1 MNTHPTD
8 LINILLSCCGLS
20 ALKLAHRSRP
30 VGGPLA
36 QFWTAY
42 DSTLSMTRYLLL
54 LEDDAAFKTRQIPAT
69 HLDSIN
75 GEVLLDDVTRS
86 SSHNFRSLVLELLY
100 PKLDDFCQA
109 FSPASQSGT
118 RRGADGLVQLS
129 TDRLRSLLTCLVSST
144 IMLPYLQNLE
154 TRIAT
159 DINAVLD
166 DLWAKCIQMT
176 LDASESLEAL
186 QVILLSVAPYI
197 PPLETTRVE
206 RFCRIHTHLIRL
218 CALLSNLINDIQARH
233 LSQQDPDA
241 MEVDAFGS
249 QNSKVQSSSTS
260 VHSPRDKVAMDMSSE
275 AFFESTKMRL
285 HLLAQ
290 YSKNPESIG
299 LVPDLVVDNMLALTD
314 DKFLLCGDFLQE
326 LLKSDFGNVI
336 NYAADI
342 IEQIGGILKQHGF
355 STCEAVWC
363 ICIDVLASLAPI
375 WSMEGGDRDL
385 TSPFIDLYN
394 FLTKTAWPTNILS
407 PQAQS
412 SLISLLY
419 RLMEINSQIHL
430 DKSAKVDPPQKTLL
444 SILLESRL
452 ALKFYIG
459 SRATEFFELHAVNAH
474 DVVFIEILHALP
486 NDADNIEGIA
496 FRISI
501 LAQLGCSCPTLLRR
515 CVYHMLEVPG
525 KIADTEQYAAYGM
538 KMVAAAR
545 SLSSPKEL
553 FRLFAPQLL
562 YTWLNEPLGKD
573 STGQIERNSIEDI
586 PYSIFDFNS
595 LEELL
600 TYAQTEA
607 AAITIMHSHVAV
619 QERAFDSLATR
630 LQLPAGEIIKNGFSK
645 ILAYSIGY
653 ICEGGDNS
661 GAAEARVRKILGKE
675 AFYSCLY
682 DNFVDIVGLFF
693 VLADQESLVENAWR
707 RIEGLTKAAETM
719 EAIKK
724 CGHSATQLPPNQQ
737 PCFKAK
743 RLPQQI
749 AYLTSKTRYDAQT
762 LWTPALVASV
772 ARRLLNIIHPALGP
786 HHALAVVRKIRVL
799 ISLAGPS
806 ATHRYPLEMLLRSM
820 MPFIS
825 EPECADDAIG
835 ICQWLITNGASHLA
849 KVPSFLAGYAL
860 STLASLRMFLESSQ
874 SSTTQESQF
883 KSTIGKAQQFH
894 ASFVGRLEEYDSRY
908 FKSDKQREAF
918 KAIVLSASNIR
929 SSGNSETQ
937 TPESK
942 LLLEILKDAEQE
954 DRLLNDSARD
964 IALRMLCGDFRVS
977 DSPRNDILQ
986 SDQDACTHGPMVWKS
1001 CQAVD
1006 SSNEYFTWAG
1016 RVVGRSFA
1024 ASGDVPHE
1032 VLRESLLSTYFKTAM
1047 QNGDSVHG
1055 LLRLLSNLTM
1065 SDDSS
1070 YAGFAESAV
1079 RMIVSLAAAHEDQ
1092 DLMKDCR
1099 QSMPETL
1106 YESSNWAPYLTPMT
1120 DQGQGGY
1127 ITGQD
1132 GLEQLEI
1139 QSPSWAKHL
1148 ALMLI
1153 VSAQENVILS
1163 SLSSILTHVD
1173 GFAEQALPYIVHSVL
1188 LEEFDSKR
1196 VVRQNLLA
1204 AAKEW
1209 LTSTAPEATGNIK
1222 LMMNVVLYLRSR
1234 PYPNETSIND
1244 RARWLDLENSIMAE
1258 AAARCGMF
1266 KVALMFAELA
1276 TSEASRTS
1284 RRSSA
1289 SRETNDPSDLLLS
1302 IFENID
1308 DPDAYYGLE
1317 RTASL
1322 SNVLAR
1328 LEYENEGSK
1337 SLAFRGAQYDSHIRN
1352 RDLASEQDE
1361 QSLVKILSGL
1371 GLAGLSDSLLQAQ
1384 QHHDNSLIS
1393 LDSTFTT
1400 ARRLEKWNLPA
1411 PPAIENPSAT
1421 SYRAYQ
1427 SIYKAFELAPAKLAI
1442 RDGLAGTMRRLVS
1455 KSLKGSE
1462 LRQHLATLAAL
1473 SELDDVLGVSDSGEL
1488 ERIFA
1493 DFEAR
1498 SKWMMSARYVNCA
1511 LPVCCIFSNILLGM
1525 TMSAK
1530 YCLTVRQL

>member
-1 MNTHPTD
+1 
-8 LINILLSCCGLS
+8 
-20 ALKLAHRSRP
+20 
-30 VGGPLA
+30 
-36 QFWTAY
+36 
-42 DSTLSMTRYLLL
+42 MTRYLLL
-54 LEDDAAFKTRQIPAT
+54 LQNDNASKTKRVPAMD
-69 HLDSIN
+69 LENIN
-75 GEVLLDDVTRS
+75 GEVFPDDVTRS
-86 SSHNFRSLVLELLY
+86 SSHDFRSLVLELLY
-100 PKLDDFCQA
+100 PKLDDFCQVL
-109 FSPASQSGT
+109 SPASQSGT
-118 RRGADGLVQLS
+118 RRGADGLAQLS
-129 TDRLRSLLTCLVSST
+129 TERSRSLLTCLVSST

-166 DLWAKCIQMT
+166 DLWARYIQMT
-176 LDASESLEAL
+176 LEASESLETL
-186 QVILLSVAPYI
+186 QVLLLWVAPYI

-206 RFCRIHTHLIRL
+206 RFCRRHTHLIKL
-218 CALLSNLINDIQARH
+218 CSMLSNLINDLQTRH
-233 LSQQDPDA
+233 LSQQDPNA
-241 MEVDAFGS
+241 MEVDTFES
-249 QNSKVQSSSTS
+249 QNSKALSSSTS
-260 VHSPRDKVAMDMSSE
+260 VHFPREKVAMDMSSE

-290 YSKNPESIG
+290 YSKKPDSIG
-299 LVPDLVVDNMLALTD
+299 LVPDLVVDSMLSLTD
-314 DKFLLCGDFLQE
+314 EKFLFCGDFLQE
-326 LLKSDFGNVI
+326 LLRSDFGNAI
-336 NYAADI
+336 SYAADI
-342 IEQIGGILKQHGF
+342 IEQIGGILKQHIF

-363 ICIDVLASLAPI
+363 ICIDVLSSLAPI
-375 WSMEGGDRDL
+375 WSMEGGDHDL
-385 TSPFIDLYN
+385 ISPFIDLYN

-412 SLISLLY
+412 LLISLLY
-419 RLMEINSQIHL
+419 RLMEINSQVHL
-430 DKSAKVDPPQKTLL
+430 DKSAKVHPPQETLL
-444 SILLESRL
+444 SILSDSRL

-459 SRATEFFELHAVNAH
+459 SRATEFFELHAVNEH
-474 DVVFIEILHALP
+474 DDMFMKILDALP

-525 KIADTEQYAAYGM
+525 KIADTEKYAAYGM
-538 KMVAAAR
+538 KTVAAAR

-562 YTWLNEPLGKD
+562 YTWLNEDLGKD
-573 STGQIERNSIEDI
+573 TTGDVVRNSIEDI
-586 PYSIFDFNS
+586 PYGVFNFDN

-600 TYAQTEA
+600 AYAQTEA
-607 AAITIMHSHVAV
+607 TAIMIMRSHVAV
-619 QERAFDSLATR
+619 QEHAFESLVAR
-630 LQLPAGEIIKNGFSK
+630 LHLKPEDIIKNGFSK
-645 ILAYSIGY
+645 VLAYSIGY
-653 ICEGGDNS
+653 TCDGGDPS
-661 GAAEARVRKILGKE
+661 GAAEARVRKMLGKE
-675 AFYSCLY
+675 AFYNCLY

-693 VLADQESLVENAWR
+693 VLADQEGPVENSWR
-707 RIEGLTKAAETM
+707 RKEGLTKAADIM

-724 CGHSATQLPPNQQ
+724 CGHSATELPPNQQ
-737 PCFKAK
+737 PYFKAK

-749 AYLTSKTRYDAQT
+749 TYLTSKTQYDVLT

-772 ARRLLNIIHPALGP
+772 ARRLLNTIHPALGP

-806 ATHRYPLEMLLRSM
+806 ATHKYPLEMLLRSM

-835 ICQWLITNGASHLA
+835 ICQWLITNGASHLT
-849 KVPSFLAGYAL
+849 KVPSFLAGYSL
-860 STLASLRMFLESSQ
+860 STLASLRMFLKSSQ
-874 SSTTQESQF
+874 SSTAQESQF
-883 KSTIGKAQQFH
+883 KSTISKAQQFH
-894 ASFVGRLEEYDSRY
+894 SYFVQWLKEYDSKY

-918 KAIVLSASNIR
+918 KVIIFSASSIR
-929 SSGNSETQ
+929 SSGNSEKQ

-986 SDQDACTHGPMVWKS
+986 SDHDASTHGPMVWKS
-1001 CQAVD
+1001 CQAID

-1079 RMIVSLAAAHEDQ
+1079 RMIVSLAASHEDQ
-1092 DLMKDCR
+1092 DLMADCR
-1099 QSMPETL
+1099 RSMPETL
-1106 YESSNWAPYLTPMT
+1106 YESSNWAPYLTPIT

-1127 ITGQD
+1127 RGKD
-1132 GLEQLEI
+1132 DLEQLNIE
-1139 QSPSWAKHL
+1139 SRLWAKRL
-1148 ALMLI
+1148 ASILV
-1153 VSAQENVILS
+1153 VSAPENAILS
-1163 SLSSILTHVD
+1163 SLSSILTHVN

-1188 LEEFDSKR
+1188 LDEFDSRK
-1196 VVRQNLLA
+1196 VAKQNLSA
-1204 AAKEW
+1204 AGKEW
-1209 LTSTAPEATGNIK
+1209 LRSTSQEAAGNIK

-1244 RARWLDLENSIMAE
+1244 RARWLDLENLTMAE

-1276 TSEASRTS
+1276 MSEPSRTS

-1289 SRETNDPSDLLLS
+1289 SRENDDPSDLLLS

-1352 RDLASEQDE
+1352 RDLASERDE

-1400 ARRLEKWNLPA
+1400 ARRLEKWNLPV
-1411 PPAIENPSAT
+1411 PPVLENRSAT

-1427 SIYKAFELAPAKLAI
+1427 SIYKAVELAPAKTAI
-1442 RDGLAGTMRRLVS
+1442 RDGLASTMRHLVR

-1473 SELDDVLGVSDSGEL
+1473 SELDDVLGVSDFGEL
-1488 ERIFA
+1488 EKTFT

-1498 SKWMMSARYVNCA
+1498 SKWMMSARYVICA
-1511 LPVCCIFSNILLGM
+1511 DLIWVCSNVLLDM
-1525 TMSAK
+1525 TMLAK